1 MCGIFGIVSQKNVS
15 EKSFKHLAKLAQQR
29 GKDSSGLVK
38 YFDDNYCI
46 YRSDSSILNLIK
58 KVKISNSSLLLGHSR
73 LVTNG
78 HSDNQP
84 VIKNEVILL
93 HNGIIVN
100 DEEIWNSLESK
111 KEQQIDSE
119 AIAGIAVDFLKSN
132 KHIELLPELI
142 FDKCKGVA
150 SCAMA
155 FPEIGKLLLF
165 CRHSSKAHVIR
176 LGDLV
181 TENFLLV
188 SRSLGTKFAQQT
200 SNQRL

>member
-38 YFDDNYCI
+38 YFDDFYRI

-78 HSDNQP
+78 HSDNQA

-100 DEEIWNSLESK
+100 DEEIWNTLESK
-111 KEQQIDSE
+111 KEQQI
-119 AIAGIAVDFLKSN
+119 K
-132 KHIELLPELI
+132 
-142 FDKCKGVA
+142 
-150 SCAMA
+150 
-155 FPEIGKLLLF
+155 
-165 CRHSSKAHVIR
+165 
-176 LGDLV
+176 
-181 TENFLLV
+181 
-188 SRSLGTKFAQQT
+188 
-200 SNQRL
+200 

>member
-1 MCGIFGIVSQKNVS
+1 M
-15 EKSFKHLAKLAQQR
+15 
-29 GKDSSGLVK
+29 K

-46 YRSDSSILNLIK
+46 YRSDFLILNLIK
-58 KVKISNSSLLLGHSR
+58 KVKISFSSLLLGHSR

-155 FPEIGKLLLF
+155 FPEIGNYCFFLITE
-165 CRHSSKAHVIR
+165 VYIR
-176 LGDLV
+176 QKKMMSILS
-181 TENFLLV
+181 E
-188 SRSLGTKFAQQT
+188 KFPQIFGV
-200 SNQRL
+200 R